1 MHTACHLYLA
11 ILLGVGV
18 AQAVEVGRTPDALS
32 LKTASARLSM
42 VTRAA
47 AGSIELLALSPG
59 DEPLLS
65 RAEMSLY
72 FKQDEH
78 WVAEAWT
85 PPSDVAI
92 DRAGPKTT
100 VTVEVANFGGFA
112 LRKQLTMQDDSPVIT
127 VAYELRALG
136 PVSPELIC
144 PLGLLCDSGVDTVR
158 TPGGAVAA
166 QDVTIGD
173 FSIEL
178 AAPWYWLSRS
188 DGGAGVAVAPLQ
200 WPGMHR
206 VDYIGRKQDG
216 ALSLACRLHPMRT
229 FRAGEVV
236 RFSYALVP
244 YRGDWEQAVRRAT
257 AAAEAVPD
265 AATDEGLQ
273 DPLPVAYCAP
283 VQEPPTIDGRLQEP
297 CWESLTPL
305 APFVT
310 LDGMAAPEAQT
321 SAHVARQGD
330 ALLIAVRCRE
340 PRMDLLRADAAAGS
354 ADVWRDDCVE
364 IFLNPTSTPGAYRHL
379 IVNAAGVT
387 QDNLP
392 PERGVAYEWQ
402 AAAARDSDGWTVEA
416 RIPFSDLDAAAPQDG
431 DTWRLN
437 ICRSRLPRSEQSA
450 WSPTLKPSDFHV
462 PDRFGLLIFGAPA
475 VRLTA
480 IGIGLQGSGEGRSL
494 HARVENGA
502 GRALTLSGWLAV
514 GKTGDV
520 AVRTPLEV
528 AVPAGESALL
538 RAPYETSTPGAY
550 ELALE
555 LTVKET
561 AETVLEATF
570 TGQVHSAG
578 LCSAV
583 YPPEMDDNRLYVAR
597 GTIQHFFFVPAN
609 HGKTACE
616 SFSFVLELPAGL
628 EVIQATGDAIEYYHR
643 PSLTSQEAFSRDGRP
658 MVRWVFSA
666 TRGLSPGNLEK
677 VRFFNAWCG
686 ALRATDAISD
696 GEYPYSFYL
705 QSPEEQEPAHEGR
718 LIVLPT
724 PRGSPPRRIVIA
736 MSNWTISPTPEFWRD
751 LLATYR
757 RCGINA
763 VDCHIVARDEA
774 RAQEAKEAG
783 MRCTNGLWWH
793 WWDEA
798 YLQGHPEH
806 GAVGADGSS
815 DGKSVCP
822 EVLADP
828 DSEAISGVM
837 SGILAAAAAGR
848 IEGSWWD
855 LEGPACFDKCF
866 CPRCLARF
874 RQEAGIA
881 GEEELTAAAIQA
893 KYPEQW
899 VAFACGQSA
908 RIARRMKQYAAAA
921 GVPWKLSVYSG
932 AQSEHT
938 RRTYRVDWDT
948 LAPEIDVAT
957 PSFYSFSA
965 AALATNFTGGVTD
978 CIRGIRAVADIPVW
992 CTLTTG
998 YDRGDQFVADG
1009 RVTRMQVLKSVA
1021 FGADGTLQ
1029 WWWGPVDGRHYRAYA
1044 EATSIISELETFF
1057 LDGHRVEDIWTSSAE
1072 PPLSR
1077 VAWRLGDETLLLL
1090 FNDGASEPVRAALR
1104 LPPGLRL
1111 LKSRPG
1117 LEPAVADDAL
1127 SIVIPP
1133 LDCAW
1138 VVLAN

>member
-1 MHTACHLYLA
+1 MRTAHRLCLA
-11 ILLGVGV
+11 LVLCVGV
-18 AQAVEVGRTPDALS
+18 ARAVEVQRTPDSLS
-32 LKTASARLSM
+32 LNTPSARLSLA
-42 VTRAA
+42 TRAA
-47 AGSIELLALSPG
+47 AGSVELLALSPG
-59 DEPLLS
+59 DEPLLR

-85 PPSDVAI
+85 PPSDIAVDRQGPRTAVA
-92 DRAGPKTT
+92 
-100 VTVEVANFGGFA
+100 VEVASFGGFA
-112 LRKQLTMQDDSPVIT
+112 LRKTLTVQDDSPVIT

-136 PVSPELIC
+136 PVRPELIC
-144 PLGLLCDSGVDTVR
+144 PLGLLCDAGLDTVR

-166 QDVTIGD
+166 QDVRVGD

-178 AAPWYWLSRS
+178 AAPWYWLGRS
-188 DGGAGVAVAPLQ
+188 DGDAGVAVAPLQ
-200 WPGMHR
+200 WPDMHR

-216 ALSLACRLHPMRT
+216 ALSLACRLHPLRT
-229 FRAGEVV
+229 FQAGDVV

-244 YRGDWEQAVRRAT
+244 YRGDWEQAVRSAK
-257 AAAEAVPD
+257 AAAEAV
-265 AATDEGLQ
+265 AEATDEGLK

-283 VQEPPTIDGRLQEP
+283 LQEPPTIDGRLQEP
-297 CWESLTPL
+297 CWASLTPL
-305 APFVT
+305 APFMA
-310 LDGMAAPEAQT
+310 LDGVATPEAET
-321 SAHVARQGD
+321 SAHVARQSD

-340 PRMDLLRADAAAGS
+340 PRMDLLRADAAPES

-364 IFLNPTSTPGAYRHL
+364 IFVNPTSTPGAYRHL

-416 RIPFSDLDAAAPQDG
+416 RIPFSDLDAAAPQDA
-431 DTWRLN
+431 DAWRLN

-462 PDRFGLLIFGAPA
+462 PDRFGLLVFGAPT
-475 VRLTA
+475 VRVTA
-480 IGIGLQGSGEGRSL
+480 IDTGLQGSGDSRSL
-494 HARVENGA
+494 YARVENRGA
-502 GRALTLSGWLAV
+502 RAAGLSGWLTVAR
-514 GKTGDV
+514 TGDDP
-520 AVRTPLEV
+520 VRIPLEF
-528 AVPAGESALL
+528 AVPAGEAALV
-538 RAPYETSTPGAY
+538 RAPYQTPAPGAY
-550 ELALE
+550 ELTPE
-555 LTVKET
+555 LAVVET
-561 AETVLEATF
+561 AETVLQATF
-570 TGQVHSAG
+570 AGQVHSTG
-578 LCSAV
+578 LCSAI
-583 YPPEMDDNRLYVAR
+583 YPPEMDDNRLYIAR
-597 GTIQHFFFVPAN
+597 DTTQHFFFVPAN

-643 PSLTSQEAFSRDGRP
+643 PSLISQEAFPRDGRP
-658 MVRWVFSA
+658 MVRWVFEA
-666 TRGLSPGNLEK
+666 TRGLSPRNLES
-677 VRFFNAWCG
+677 VRFFNSWCG

-696 GEYPYSFYL
+696 GEHPFYFYL

-763 VDCHIVARDEA
+763 VDCHIVARDDD
-774 RAQEAKEAG
+774 RAQEARQAK

-798 YLQGHPEH
+798 YLKDHPEH
-806 GAVGADGSS
+806 AAVAADGSS

-828 DSEAISGVM
+828 ASDAISGVM
-837 SGILAAAAAGR
+837 SGILASTAAGR
-848 IEGSWWD
+848 IQGSWWD

-874 RQEAGIA
+874 GQEAGIA
-881 GEEELTAAAIQA
+881 GEEGLTAARIQA
-893 KYPEQW
+893 RYPEQW
-899 VAFACGQSA
+899 VTFACGQSA

-921 GVPWKLSVYSG
+921 KVPWELSVYSG
-932 AQSEHT
+932 ARSEHT
-938 RRTYRVDWDT
+938 RRAYRVDWDT

-965 AALATNFTGGVTD
+965 AALATNFTDGVTD
-978 CIRGIRAVADIPVW
+978 CVRAIRAVADIPVW

-998 YDRGDQFVADG
+998 YDRGDQFVSDG

-1029 WWWGPVDGRHYRAYA
+1029 WWWGPVDGRHYQAYA
-1044 EATSIISELETFF
+1044 EATSIVSELEAFF
-1057 LDGHRVEDIWTSSAE
+1057 VDGRRVEDIWTSSAE
-1072 PPLSR
+1072 PPVSR

-1090 FNDGASEPVRAALR
+1090 FNDGASEPVRASLR
-1104 LPPGLRL
+1104 LPAGLRL
-1111 LKSRPG
+1111 LRGRPG
-1117 LEPAVADDAL
+1117 LEPTVAEDTL
-1127 SIVIPP
+1127 SVAIPA